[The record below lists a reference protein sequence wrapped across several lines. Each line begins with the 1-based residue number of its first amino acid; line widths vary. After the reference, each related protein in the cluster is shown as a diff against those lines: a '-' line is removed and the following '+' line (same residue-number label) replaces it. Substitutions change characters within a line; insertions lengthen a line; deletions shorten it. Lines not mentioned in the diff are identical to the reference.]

1 MLNIH
6 IEKNEDGFLASCPS
20 IEGAFAEGETPFEA
34 VFNLFDV
41 IRMIQDYKKTK
52 SKLNHTP
59 IDFSIPISV

>member
-6 IEKNEDGFLASCPS
+6 IEKNEDGFLATCPS
-20 IEGAFAEGETPFEA
+20 IEGAFAEGETQFEA

-41 IRMIQDYKKTK
+41 IRMIQDYKKAK
-52 SKLNHTP
+52 PKLNHTS